1 MKINSHLVLTE
12 TVRVKIEV
20 CDRIERVDAREWN
33 ALCRD
38 SNPFLRHEFLSALE
52 RQRCVG
58 HHFGWRPRHLLIHQA
73 GRLVAATPLYL
84 KDNSYGEFVFDFTWA
99 DAYQQQGLS
108 YYPKLV
114 SAIPFTPATG
124 ERILVAP
131 GVSTDELYKFIIKH
145 ATALAE
151 SSDASS
157 LHILFVNQ
165 QENSLLQS
173 MGLVTRL
180 GVQFHWQNRGYKDFD
195 AFLSAL
201 NAKRRKNIR
210 RERRLVQ
217 ACGLNIRVLHGN
229 EATAQ
234 EWQQFSEFYTKTFE
248 ERYSLPTLNFGFFQ
262 EIGRTMGDQ
271 IILVLAYDASECV
284 AGALMFKSQHTLYG
298 RHWGCNQHYDNLHFE
313 VCYYQG
319 IEYCIKKGL
328 KQFEPGAQGE
338 HKIWRGFLPTLTY
351 SNHWIRNPRLREA
364 ITRFLRRESPAVI
377 DYKTALKQ
385 SSPYRQ
391 EK

>member
-1 MKINSHLVLTE
+1 MTE
-12 TVRVKIEV
+12 TACVKIEV
-20 CDRIERVDAREWN
+20 CDQIERVDARDWN

-38 SNPFLRHEFLSALE
+38 NDPFLRHEFLSALE

-58 HHFGWRPRHLLIHQA
+58 HHYGWRPRHLLVHQA
-73 GRLVAATPLYL
+73 DRLVAAAPLYL

-114 SAIPFTPATG
+114 SAIPYTPATG
-124 ERILVAP
+124 DRILVAP
-131 GVSTDELYKFIIKH
+131 GGSTDELYRHIIKH
-145 ATALAE
+145 AAALAE

-165 QENSLLQS
+165 QENNSLQAL
-173 MGLVTRL
+173 GLVTRL
-180 GVQFHWQNRGYKDFD
+180 GVQFHWKNRGYKDFD
-195 AFLSAL
+195 AFLTAL

-210 RERRLVQ
+210 RERRLVE
-217 ACGLNIRVLHGN
+217 ARGLTIRVLHGN

-234 EWQQFSEFYTKTFE
+234 EWQQFAEFYTKTFE
-248 ERYSLPTLNFGFFQ
+248 ERYSLPTLNLGFFQ
-262 EIGRTMGDQ
+262 EIGKTMGDQ
-271 IILVLAYDASECV
+271 VILVLAYDARECV

-298 RHWGCNQHYDNLHFE
+298 RHWGCKQHYDNLHFE

-319 IEYCIKKGL
+319 IEYCIKTGL
-328 KQFEPGAQGE
+328 KRFEPGAQGE

-351 SNHWIRNPRLREA
+351 SNHWIRNPRFREA
-364 ITRFLRRESPAVI
+364 ITHFLRRESPAVI
-377 DYKTALKQ
+377 DYKTALEQ

-391 EK
+391 DE